1 MTRRLLLSYLTL
13 AVFVLLCLEIPLGY
27 VYTRAERERATNAA
41 TEEAESFADY
51 AALSLTYG
59 RPEELAERVDVWAER
74 IEGGRVLVV
83 DSGGT
88 LLATSH
94 PLGPEQQAGLARRPE
109 ISAAL
114 LGGDGANVRT
124 STTGGVQWLSVA
136 VPVRHGATLHGAV
149 RLTVPTGA
157 IAKDVHR
164 VWLVLGLGG
173 LAVLA
178 AVAMVAF
185 ALARWIGRPILELE
199 RAAHTLA
206 GGGISTAASVT
217 TGPPEV
223 RSLAATFNRTAAL
236 LEHLLASQSAFAG
249 EASHQLKTPLAALR
263 LRLDNMEP
271 DILPHMRGN
280 LNAAM
285 TETDRL
291 ARMVEGLLAFARLE
305 ETALTPEPVDMDQV
319 LQDRTLAWSGL
330 YARQRVRLVLTGK
343 PVGITLAV
351 PGALEQI
358 LDNLLS
364 NALRVAPTGSVV
376 TVSRRLI
383 ATGAELHVQDQ
394 GPGMTAEQ
402 RGRAFDRFWRAPDA
416 PEGGTGLGLF
426 LVQRLTLASGG
437 EALLLPAPG
446 GGLRAVIRLR
456 PAMSRRSNG
465 LPGLPHPRRRPAVGA
480 CTTGG
485 SGDNRTAPQAVER
498 YGEECR
504 TE

>member
-13 AVFVLLCLEIPLGY
+13 AALVLICLEIPLGY
-27 VYTRAERERATNAA
+27 VYARAERERATNAA
-41 TEEAESFADY
+41 TEKAESVADY

-59 RPEELAERVDVWAER
+59 RTEELAEQVDVCAER
-74 IEGGRVLVV
+74 VGGRVLVV
-83 DSGGT
+83 DSSGT

-94 PLGPEQQAGLARRPE
+94 PLDPDQQAGLAQRPE

-124 STTGGVQWLSVA
+124 STIGGVQWLSVA
-136 VPVRHGATLHGAV
+136 VPVRHGATLRGAV
-149 RLTVPTGA
+149 RLNIPTGA
-157 IAKDVHR
+157 IANDVHR

-178 AVAMVAF
+178 AVAMAAF

-199 RAAHTLA
+199 RAARTLA
-206 GGGISTAASVT
+206 DGSLSTPASVT

-223 RSLAATFNRTAAL
+223 RTLAATFNRTAAL

-291 ARMVEGLLAFARLE
+291 ARMIEGLLAFARLE
-305 ETALTPEPVDMDQV
+305 ESALTPEPVDLDQV

-330 YARQRVRLVLTGK
+330 YARQRVHLVLTGK
-343 PVGITLAV
+343 PVGTALAV

-364 NALRVAPTGSVV
+364 NALRAAPAGSEV
-376 TVSRRLI
+376 TVSRRLC
-383 ATGAELHVQDQ
+383 ANGTELHVEDQ

-402 RGRAFDRFWRAPDA
+402 RSRAFDRFWRAPDA
-416 PEGGTGLGLF
+416 PRGGTGLGLA

-456 PAMSRRSNG
+456 PATPRRSKG
-465 LPGLPHPRRRPAVGA
+465 LPGLPHPRRPAVGA
-480 CTTGG
+480 CT
-485 SGDNRTAPQAVER
+485 AVGER
-498 YGEECR
+498 
-504 TE
+504 

>member
-13 AVFVLLCLEIPLGY
+13 AALVLICLEIPLGY

-41 TEEAESFADY
+41 TEEAEFVADY

-59 RPEELAERVDVWAER
+59 RYEELAQRVSACADR
-74 IEGGRVLVV
+74 IGGRVLVV
-83 DSGGT
+83 DSNGD

-94 PLGPEQQAGLARRPE
+94 SLGPDQQAGLARRPE

-114 LGGDGANVRT
+114 RGGDGANVRT
-124 STTGGVQWLSVA
+124 STIGGVQWLSVA
-136 VPVRHGATLHGAV
+136 VPVRHGARLHGAV
-149 RLTVPTGA
+149 RLTVPTDA

-173 LAVLA
+173 LAVLT
-178 AVAMVAF
+178 AVAMAAF
-185 ALARWIGRPILELE
+185 ALARWIGRPIRELE
-199 RAAHTLA
+199 RAAQTL
-206 GGGISTAASVT
+206 GGGSLSTPASVT

-223 RSLAATFNRTAAL
+223 RSLAVTFNRTAAL

-271 DILPHMRGN
+271 TILPHMRGN
-280 LNAAM
+280 LDAAM
-285 TETDRL
+285 AETDRL
-291 ARMVEGLLAFARLE
+291 ARMVEGLLALARME
-305 ETALTPEPVDMDQV
+305 ETALTPEPVDLDEV
-319 LQDRTLAWSGL
+319 LGERALVWSGL
-330 YARQRVRLVLTGK
+330 YARQGVLLLLTGR
-343 PVGITLAV
+343 PVGAVLAV
-351 PGALEQI
+351 PGAVEQI

-364 NALRVAPTGSVV
+364 NALRVAPKGSLV
-376 TVSRRLI
+376 TLSRRLS
-383 ATGAELHVQDQ
+383 ATGAELYVEDQ

-416 PEGGTGLGLF
+416 AKGGTGLGLA

-446 GGLRAVIRLR
+446 GGLKAVIRLQ
-456 PAMSRRSNG
+456 PAMSRRSPRG
-465 LPGLPHPRRRPAVGA
+465 LPGLPRPRHRPVAGA
-480 CTTGG
+480 CTG
-485 SGDNRTAPQAVER
+485 AKEH
-498 YGEECR
+498 
-504 TE
+504 